1 MPASYDWDAAKR
13 DANLEKHQIDFAAV
27 SNFDWG
33 NVTIVRSDR
42 HGETRFVAF
51 GYIEN
56 RLHAV
61 VYTQRGDVRR
71 IISFRKAS
79 SSEVNKYG

>member
-1 MPASYDWDAAKR
+1 MPESYDWDEAKR
-13 DANLEKHQIDFAAV
+13 AANLEKHRIDFAAAHD
-27 SNFDWG
+27 FDWN

-56 RLHAV
+56 RLYAV
-61 VYTQRGDVRR
+61 VYTQRGDARR